1 MKLIENIQIKNFGP
15 LKSANITLGDLTFL
29 VGPQASGKSLFLEL
43 LKLII
48 DRQQILYT
56 LDSYNYILKENP
68 DTLFNVYFGEGM
80 AGVWNKNTSIIKDGE
95 TIQKKYFLKETG
107 SKWKEQM
114 FYIPAQR
121 ILSIVDGRPK
131 GFGEFDFTT
140 PYVLR
145 YFSETL
151 RRFMQGGLGESK
163 VIFPIKTRL
172 KGAMEQQFDKTVFHG
187 GKIVMD
193 EYLGQKKMKMQID
206 GMEIPFMTWSAG
218 QKEFMPLLLGIYC
231 LSGPPTSIVKK
242 ENYQYIVIEEPEMGL
257 HPQAI
262 KSVLLQIIELIHSG
276 YRVIISTHSSLP
288 IEFTWAFNSLKES
301 VGEGREDA
309 LCSLFDVDNNSSIRN
324 IFKQIFSKSIHT
336 YYFNSTNHEVTD
348 ITSLDV
354 FSENDI
360 ISEWGGLSEFAG
372 RVSDV
377 VSRFSYE

>member
-1 MKLIENIQIKNFGP
+1 MKLIENIKIKNFGP
-15 LKSANITLGDLTFL
+15 IQSADITFGDLTFL

-56 LDSYNYILKENP
+56 LDSYNYILKKNP

-80 AGVWNKNTSIIKDGE
+80 SGVWKENTSIIKDGDN
-95 TIQKKYFLKETG
+95 ILKNYFLEETN
-107 SKWKEQM
+107 SKWNEEM

-151 RRFMQGGLGESK
+151 RRFMQGEFGESD

-172 KGAMEQQFDKTVFHG
+172 KGAMKQQFNKTVFHG
-187 GKIVMD
+187 GKVIMD

-242 ENYQYIVIEEPEMGL
+242 ENYRYVVIEEPEMGL

-288 IEFTWAFNSLKES
+288 IEFTWAFNCLKES
-301 VGEGREDA
+301 EKENREDA
-309 LCSLFDVDNNSSIRN
+309 LCSLFDVDRTSNVRN
-324 IFKQIFSKSIHT
+324 IFNQIFNKNIHT
-336 YYFNSTNHEVTD
+336 YYFNSGNHEVTD

-354 FSENDI
+354 FSPNDI
-360 ISEWGGLSEFAG
+360 ISEWGGLSEFAS

>member
-1 MKLIENIQIKNFGP
+1 MKLIENIKIKNFGP
-15 LKSANITLGDLTFL
+15 IQSADIAFGDLTFL

-56 LDSYNYILKENP
+56 LDSYNYILKKNP

-80 AGVWNKNTSIIKDGE
+80 SGIWKKNTSIIKDGE
-95 TIQKKYFLKETG
+95 NILKNYFLQEVN
-107 SKWKEQM
+107 SKWDEEM

-121 ILSIVDGRPK
+121 ILSIMDGRPK

-151 RRFMQGGLGESK
+151 RRFLQGGLGESN

-172 KGAMEQQFDKTVFHG
+172 KGAMKQQFNKTVFHG

-242 ENYQYIVIEEPEMGL
+242 ENYRYVVIEEPEMGL

-288 IEFTWAFNSLKES
+288 IEFTWAFNCLKES
-301 VGEGREDA
+301 EKDNREEA
-309 LCSLFDVDNNSSIRN
+309 LCSLFDIDTTSNVRN
-324 IFKQIFSKSIHT
+324 IFKQILNKNIHT
-336 YYFNSTNHEVTD
+336 YYFNSINHEVTD

-354 FSENDI
+354 FNENDM
-360 ISEWGGLSEFAG
+360 ISEWGGLSEFAS

>member
-1 MKLIENIQIKNFGP
+1 MKLIENIKIKNFGP
-15 LKSANITLGDLTFL
+15 IQSADITFGDLTFL

-56 LDSYNYILKENP
+56 LDSYNYILKKNP
-68 DTLFNVYFGEGM
+68 DTLLNVYFGEGM
-80 AGVWNKNTSIIKDGE
+80 SGIWKKNTSISKDGE
-95 TIQKKYFLKETG
+95 DIPKNYFLQEVG
-107 SKWKEQM
+107 FKWNEQM

-151 RRFMQGGLGESK
+151 RRFMQGGLGESN

-172 KGAMEQQFDKTVFHG
+172 RGAMKQQFNKTVFHG
-187 GKIVMD
+187 GKVVMD

-242 ENYQYIVIEEPEMGL
+242 ENYRYVVIEEPEMGL

-288 IEFTWAFNSLKES
+288 IEFTWAFNCLKES
-301 VGEGREDA
+301 EKENREEA
-309 LCSLFDVDNNSSIRN
+309 LCSLFDIDKTSNVRN
-324 IFKQIFSKSIHT
+324 IFNQIFDKSIHT
-336 YYFNSTNHEVTD
+336 YYFNSNNHKVTD

-354 FSENDI
+354 FSENNI

-372 RVSDV
+372 KVSDV

>member
-1 MKLIENIQIKNFGP
+1 MKLIENIKIKNFGP
-15 LKSANITLGDLTFL
+15 IQSADITFGDLTFL

-56 LDSYNYILKENP
+56 LDSYNYILKKNP

-80 AGVWNKNTSIIKDGE
+80 SGVWKENTSIIKDGDN
-95 TIQKKYFLKETG
+95 ILKNYFLEETN
-107 SKWKEQM
+107 SKWNEEM

-151 RRFMQGGLGESK
+151 RRFMQGEFGESD

-172 KGAMEQQFDKTVFHG
+172 KGAMKQQFNKTVFHG
-187 GKIVMD
+187 GKVVMD

-242 ENYQYIVIEEPEMGL
+242 ENYRYVVIEEPEMGL

-288 IEFTWAFNSLKES
+288 IEFTWAFNCLKES
-301 VGEGREDA
+301 EKENREDA
-309 LCSLFDVDNNSSIRN
+309 LYSLFDVDRTSNVRN
-324 IFKQIFSKSIHT
+324 IFNQIFNKNIHT
-336 YYFNSTNHEVTD
+336 YYFNSGNHEVTD

-354 FSENDI
+354 FSPNDI
-360 ISEWGGLSEFAG
+360 ISEWGGLSEFAS

>member
-29 VGPQASGKSLFLEL
+29 VGPQASGKSLFLEM
-43 LKLII
+43 LKLIV
-48 DRQQILYT
+48 DKQHILYT
-56 LDSYNYILKENP
+56 LDSYNYILKKNP
-68 DTLFNVYFGEGM
+68 DTLLNVYFGEGM
-80 AGVWNKNTSIIKDGE
+80 AGVWNDRTSIVVDGK
-95 TIQKKYFLKETG
+95 TIQKKHLLKETDYR
-107 SKWKEQM
+107 WKEQM

-172 KGAMEQQFDKTVFHG
+172 KGAMKQQFDKTVFHG
-187 GKIVMD
+187 GKVIMD
-193 EYLGQKKMKMQID
+193 EYLGQKKMKMQI
-206 GMEIPFMTWSAG
+206 GNMEIPFMTWSAG

-242 ENYQYIVIEEPEMGL
+242 ENYQYVVIEEPEMGL

-301 VGEGREDA
+301 VGTGKEDA
-309 LCSLFDVDNNSSIRN
+309 LSSLFDVDKTSSIRSVFN
-324 IFKQIFSKSIHT
+324 QIFNKSIHT
-336 YYFNSTNHEVTD
+336 YYFNSANQEVTD

-377 VSRFSYE
+377 VSRFNYE

>member
-1 MKLIENIQIKNFGP
+1 MKLIENIKIKNFGP
-15 LKSANITLGDLTFL
+15 IQSADITFGDLTFL

-56 LDSYNYILKENP
+56 LDSYNYILKKNP
-68 DTLFNVYFGEGM
+68 DTLLNVYFGEGM
-80 AGVWNKNTSIIKDGE
+80 SGIWKKNTSISKDGE
-95 TIQKKYFLKETG
+95 DIPKNYFLQEVG
-107 SKWKEQM
+107 SKWNEQM

-151 RRFMQGGLGESK
+151 RRFMQGGLGESN

-172 KGAMEQQFDKTVFHG
+172 KGAMKQQFNKTVFHG
-187 GKIVMD
+187 GKVVMD

-242 ENYQYIVIEEPEMGL
+242 ENYRYVVIEEPEMGL

-288 IEFTWAFNSLKES
+288 IEFTWAFNCLKES
-301 VGEGREDA
+301 EKEKREEA
-309 LCSLFDVDNNSSIRN
+309 LCSLFDIDKTSNVRN
-324 IFKQIFSKSIHT
+324 IFNQIFNKNIHT
-336 YYFNSTNHEVTD
+336 YYFNSANHEVTD

-354 FSENDI
+354 FSTNDI
-360 ISEWGGLSEFAG
+360 ISEWGGLSEFAS

>member
-1 MKLIENIQIKNFGP
+1 MKLIENIKIKNFGP
-15 LKSANITLGDLTFL
+15 IQSADITFGDLTFL

-56 LDSYNYILKENP
+56 LDSYNYILKKNP

-80 AGVWNKNTSIIKDGE
+80 SGVWKENTSIIKDGDN
-95 TIQKKYFLKETG
+95 ILKKYFLEETN
-107 SKWKEQM
+107 SKWNEEM

-151 RRFMQGGLGESK
+151 RRFMQGEFGESD

-172 KGAMEQQFDKTVFHG
+172 KGAMKQQFNKTVFHG
-187 GKIVMD
+187 GKVIMD

-242 ENYQYIVIEEPEMGL
+242 ENYRYVVIEEPEMGL

-288 IEFTWAFNSLKES
+288 IEFTWAFNCLKES
-301 VGEGREDA
+301 EKENREDA
-309 LCSLFDVDNNSSIRN
+309 LCSLFDVDRTSNVRN
-324 IFKQIFSKSIHT
+324 IFNQIFNKNIHT
-336 YYFNSTNHEVTD
+336 YYFNSGNHEVTD

-354 FSENDI
+354 FSPNDI
-360 ISEWGGLSEFAG
+360 ISEWGGLSEFAS

>member
-1 MKLIENIQIKNFGP
+1 MKLIENIKIKNFGP
-15 LKSANITLGDLTFL
+15 IQSADITFGDLTFL

-56 LDSYNYILKENP
+56 LDSYNYILKKNP

-80 AGVWNKNTSIIKDGE
+80 SGVWKENTSIIKDGDN
-95 TIQKKYFLKETG
+95 ILKNYFLEETN
-107 SKWKEQM
+107 SKWNEEM

-151 RRFMQGGLGESK
+151 RRFMQGEFGESD

-172 KGAMEQQFDKTVFHG
+172 KGAMKQQFNKTMFHG
-187 GKIVMD
+187 GKVIMD

-242 ENYQYIVIEEPEMGL
+242 ENYRYVVIEEPEMGL

-288 IEFTWAFNSLKES
+288 IEFTWAFNCLKES
-301 VGEGREDA
+301 EKENREDA
-309 LCSLFDVDNNSSIRN
+309 LYSLFDVDRTSNVRN
-324 IFKQIFSKSIHT
+324 IFNQIFNKNIHT
-336 YYFNSTNHEVTD
+336 YYFNSGNHEVTD

-354 FSENDI
+354 FSPNDI
-360 ISEWGGLSEFAG
+360 ISEWGGLSEFAS

>member
-1 MKLIENIQIKNFGP
+1 MKLIENIKIKNFGP
-15 LKSANITLGDLTFL
+15 IQSADITFGDLTFL

-56 LDSYNYILKENP
+56 LDSYNYILKKNP

-80 AGVWNKNTSIIKDGE
+80 SGVWKKNTSIIKDGDN
-95 TIQKKYFLKETG
+95 ILKNYFLEETN
-107 SKWKEQM
+107 SKWNEEM

-151 RRFMQGGLGESK
+151 RRFMQGEFGESD

-172 KGAMEQQFDKTVFHG
+172 KGAMKQQFNKTVFHG
-187 GKIVMD
+187 GKVIMD

-242 ENYQYIVIEEPEMGL
+242 ENYRYVVIEEPEMGL

-262 KSVLLQIIELIHSG
+262 KSVLLQIIELIHCG

-288 IEFTWAFNSLKES
+288 IEFTWAFNCLKES
-301 VGEGREDA
+301 EKENREDA
-309 LCSLFDVDNNSSIRN
+309 LYSLFDVDRTSNVRN
-324 IFKQIFSKSIHT
+324 IFNQIFNKNIQT
-336 YYFNSTNHEVTD
+336 YYFNSGNHEVTD

-354 FSENDI
+354 FSTNDI
-360 ISEWGGLSEFAG
+360 ISEWGGLSEFAS

>member
-1 MKLIENIQIKNFGP
+1 MKLIENIKIKNFGP
-15 LKSANITLGDLTFL
+15 IQSADITFGDLTFL

-56 LDSYNYILKENP
+56 LDSYNYILKKNP
-68 DTLFNVYFGEGM
+68 DTLLNVYFGEGM
-80 AGVWNKNTSIIKDGE
+80 SGIWKKNTSISKDGE
-95 TIQKKYFLKETG
+95 DIPKNYFLQEVG
-107 SKWKEQM
+107 SKWNEQM

-151 RRFMQGGLGESK
+151 RRFMQGGLGESN

-172 KGAMEQQFDKTVFHG
+172 KGAMKQQFNKTVFHG
-187 GKIVMD
+187 GKVVMD

-242 ENYQYIVIEEPEMGL
+242 ENYRYVVIEEPEMGL

-288 IEFTWAFNSLKES
+288 IEFTWAFNCLKES
-301 VGEGREDA
+301 EKEKREEA
-309 LCSLFDVDNNSSIRN
+309 LCSLFDIDKTSNVRN
-324 IFKQIFSKSIHT
+324 IFNQIFNKNIHT
-336 YYFNSTNHEVTD
+336 YYFDSANHEVTD

-354 FSENDI
+354 FSTNDI
-360 ISEWGGLSEFAG
+360 ISEWGGLSEFAS

-377 VSRFSYE
+377 VSRFSHE